1 MSVIIGGIFAE
12 LVKKYQNKWAHEKEE
27 KDWTKWEECEEM
39 RKNMGH
45 TTSIEKIP
53 KSFRRSR
60 NKHRH

>member
-12 LVKKYQNKWAHEKEE
+12 LVKKYQDKWIREKEE

-39 RKNMGH
+39 RESMGH